1 MIRCA
6 AARALLCVTVP
17 AMLLTPLSAK
27 AESNNATRNAVV
39 ERVGQDIRYLA
50 SKELEGRGVETKG
63 IHLAADH
70 MIEAFE
76 AAGLKPGMPDGTWKQ
91 PFEITLGKTQIDDR
105 TALKFTDADGNERNI
120 AVGTFQPIQRGTS
133 GSAEGEMVFVGYG
146 ITSEDDQYDEYA
158 DVDVSGKILLMIRR
172 EPRQGQD
179 GDAFEGKETSSHSY
193 IDRKLSLAKQNG
205 AAGIVFVND
214 PYTATTPSKDELVTS
229 SMFGAEDSGLP
240 FVHVRLSIIDSL
252 LEAHPLTADVDGES
266 VQLKSVREA
275 AELIDKTLKPISQRV
290 EGWTAEV
297 STVFDSKSVEA
308 HNVIGVLEGSGE
320 LAEETI
326 IIGGHYDHLGY
337 GGYGS
342 KDKSRTGEIHFGADD
357 NATGTA
363 AVMEMARRLGAD
375 KNNHRRL
382 VFIGF
387 SGEERGLLGSRHYVS
402 EPVFP
407 LDKTVAM
414 LNFDMIGTLRNNR
427 IDVNGV
433 GTAKEFGPIVEAADE
448 ASSLDIRVIE
458 HPYAGS
464 DHLPFFQKNIPV
476 MFSFTGVTP
485 RYHTPDDTFEVINV
499 EGVVDVIDF
508 TEHMLRAIDALPEAP
523 EFQAVSRSR
532 RRPAKIPYLGVI
544 PNLGTDADEPGVP
557 IQSVRAG
564 SPAKA
569 AGLQTADVIL
579 KANGTVIDGHPELV
593 QFIKGRAQG
602 SEVVLLVQRDGDEV
616 EIKVTLGAP
625 R

>member
-6 AARALLCVTVP
+6 AARALLCVTLP
-17 AMLLTPLSAK
+17 AMLLIQLSAK
-27 AESNNATRNAVV
+27 AESNNATRTAVV

-76 AAGLKPGMPDGTWKQ
+76 TAGLKPGMPDGTWKQ
-91 PFEITLGKTQIDDR
+91 SFKITLGKTQIDDR

-133 GSAEGEMVFVGYG
+133 GSAKGEMVFVGYG

-229 SMFGAEDSGLP
+229 SMFGAKDSGLP

-275 AELIDKTLKPISQRV
+275 AELIDKTLKPISQPV

-308 HNVIGVLEGSGE
+308 HNVIGVLEGSGD

-508 TEHMLRAIDALPEAP
+508 TEHMLRAIDALPDAP